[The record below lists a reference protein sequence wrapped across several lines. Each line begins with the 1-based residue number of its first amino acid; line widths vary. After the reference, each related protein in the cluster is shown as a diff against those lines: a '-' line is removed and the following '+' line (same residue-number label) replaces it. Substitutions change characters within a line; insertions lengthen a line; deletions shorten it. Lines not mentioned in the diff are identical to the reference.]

1 MYDYD
6 EEALRREIID
16 YIETE
21 MYLNP
26 VAGIDLYEAEHGDI
40 DDLIE
45 LARKCGIDTDKY
57 R

>member
-40 DDLIE
+40 DELIE

>member
-40 DDLIE
+40 GDLIK
-45 LARKCGIDTDKY
+45 LARECGIDVDKY

>member
-1 MYDYD
+1 MYSYD
-6 EEALRREIID
+6 TEALRREIID

-40 DDLIE
+40 DDLIK
-45 LARKCGIDTDKY
+45 LARECGIDVDKY

>member
-21 MYLNP
+21 IYLNP

-40 DDLIE
+40 DELIE
-45 LARKCGIDTDKY
+45 LARKCGIDAYKY

>member
-1 MYDYD
+1 MQDYD
-6 EEALRREIID
+6 EEALRRELID

-26 VAGIDLYEAEHGDI
+26 VAGIDLYDAEHGDI
-40 DDLIE
+40 VDLLY
-45 LARKCGIDTDKY
+45 LASKCGIDTDKY